1 MQHILPSSFWV
12 VLVSVDFFYRCAP
25 LLIRGFCPA
34 GEFLYHVPPWFLCIV
49 TEETKQGPAVAW
61 CLAPAM
67 LPSIGTCI
75 LEAVLRLW
83 FSSFLLHP
91 LGASIVG
98 LSSWPWHYW
107 KCTFMRSTAKSSTSV
122 LFAQWPS
129 SQQTAPWLTWPASIQ
144 QSLTRLLSEY
154 FVITRSSPLL
164 VSSTTAS
171 TFHLSWFFLF
181 PFFFVA
187 CSYPGIRRAA
197 PLSAGR
203 GLFLTVAC
211 SPWYKCCLL
220 G

>member
-1 MQHILPSSFWV
+1 MVLGSCHAAFHWYVHLGSSIASLIQLFPSASP
-12 VLVSVDFFYRCAP
+12 RC
-25 LLIRGFCPA
+25 
-34 GEFLYHVPPWFLCIV
+34 
-49 TEETKQGPAVAW
+49 
-61 CLAPAM
+61 
-67 LPSIGTCI
+67 
-75 LEAVLRLW
+75 
-83 FSSFLLHP
+83 
-91 LGASIVG
+91 IVG

-181 PFFFVA
+181 PFFLLLVPILV
-187 CSYPGIRRAA
+187 SEEL
-197 PLSAGR
+197 PL
-203 GLFLTVAC
+203 
-211 SPWYKCCLL
+211 CLL
-220 G
+220 AEVCS